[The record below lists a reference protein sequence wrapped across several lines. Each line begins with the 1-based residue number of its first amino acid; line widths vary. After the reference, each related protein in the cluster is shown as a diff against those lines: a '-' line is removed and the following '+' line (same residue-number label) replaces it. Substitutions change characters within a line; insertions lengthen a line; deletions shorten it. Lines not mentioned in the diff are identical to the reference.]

1 MGRTARER
9 ASAASRSDLM
19 QKCGEM
25 KSLVET
31 KAYDLAK
38 DQKNSVSRLA
48 FLIDTLRQDLEK
60 TSAQR
65 DKMIE
70 ASEKG
75 QSKSLSDAVADLV
88 MRIERAVNDSAYQNN
103 QITDEVSD

>member
-1 MGRTARER
+1 MKILLQDECAKCNSNIAVLQTKTSKQFVEVIEHLNAERTARER

-48 FLIDTLRQDLEK
+48 FLIDTVRQDLEK
-60 TSAQR
+60 TTTQR

-70 ASEKG
+70 ASEK
-75 QSKSLSDAVADLV
+75 
-88 MRIERAVNDSAYQNN
+88 
-103 QITDEVSD
+103 